1 MPSSSYILSAVRS
14 ANSVNAALIG
24 AAGVAGFVDVDELND
39 SAHNDNIAVDD
50 DG

>member
-1 MPSSSYILSAVRS
+1 MDG
-14 ANSVNAALIG
+14 VNAILIDT
-24 AAGVAGFVDVDELND
+24 AGLVASFVDVDELND